1 MEIVIVRGKTNG
13 KRLSKEYLSVCR
25 SVGLLVG
32 WLVGP
37 SVIIS
42 KTGGKLQFRASTRAL
57 VWLAVTFFTIIWKVH
72 EDYYSITIW
81 SFLAIMIH
89 NTYPRRERFLKHFY
103 LVTFHR
109 SKIKINVLEVIKTY
123 LLLSNKGVVLIT
135 TFAFKKCFQ
144 TQNLQHS

>member
-13 KRLSKEYLSVCR
+13 KRLSEVYLYVCR
-25 SVGLLVG
+25 SLGWLVG
-32 WLVGP
+32 WLVGL

-72 EDYYSITIW
+72 GDYYSITIW

-103 LVTFHR
+103 LVEGSTWSEIGCQPHVLYAF
-109 SKIKINVLEVIKTY
+109 SKNMFISWEGFRVLHENYI
-123 LLLSNKGVVLIT
+123 
-135 TFAFKKCFQ
+135 F
-144 TQNLQHS
+144 